1 MKVLTRITK
10 LLLKTAIG
18 IIQAGLIFPV
28 IASKTYSLIG
38 ISAVFK
44 HILA

>member
-1 MKVLTRITK
+1 MKVLTRITI

-18 IIQAGLIFPV
+18 IIQAGLIFSGT
-28 IASKTYSLIG
+28 AFKTQSLIG

-44 HILA
+44 HIMA